1 MDGPVETPPYLAM
14 RTISKRFPGV
24 QALDRVSFDLRAGEV
39 HALVGEN
46 GAGKSTLMKILSGVY
61 QPDAGTI
68 LLAGEEVTFSGPRA
82 AREHGIAI
90 VHQELNLFPNLT
102 VAENVFGGDMPA
114 RGLLA
119 LEDRTRAAQV
129 SASYLSRFGLSLD
142 TRTLVRSLSIGQQ
155 QVVEIARALAQKA
168 RVLILDEPT
177 SSLAETEAEVL
188 FNLIDQL
195 RADGMC
201 VIYISH
207 RLEEIFRLAD
217 RVTVLRD
224 GEYVATRTVAEIDIA
239 TVIRLMVGRQLEDVY
254 GKPPGASDKCVLR
267 VEGLASGKH
276 FDGVSFELHAG
287 EILGM
292 AGLIGAGRSEVGL
305 TLFGALPMTA
315 GSVELDGRRV
325 HIGSPQHAIQLGIAY
340 LTENRRSDG
349 LFLGMAVRPNIS
361 VSHLARFARFGML
374 NMRRERAGAQQYV
387 QALNVQTPGVEQAV
401 MKLSGGN
408 QQKVLLARWLAI
420 HPRVL
425 IVDEPTRGVDV
436 GAKVEIYTLLRR
448 LAADGV
454 AILLISSELP
464 EVLGMAD
471 RILVMHEGKLT
482 GALARNQAT
491 EEQIMTL
498 ATNQAQTGI
507 HKELER

>member
-129 SASYLSRFGLSLD
+129 SAAYLSRFGLSLD

-224 GEYVATRTVAEIDIA
+224 GQQWPRAPSP
-239 TVIRLMVGRQLEDVY
+239 
-254 GKPPGASDKCVLR
+254 KS
-267 VEGLASGKH
+267 
-276 FDGVSFELHAG
+276 
-287 EILGM
+287 
-292 AGLIGAGRSEVGL
+292 
-305 TLFGALPMTA
+305 TL
-315 GSVELDGRRV
+315 
-325 HIGSPQHAIQLGIAY
+325 PQ
-340 LTENRRSDG
+340 
-349 LFLGMAVRPNIS
+349 
-361 VSHLARFARFGML
+361 
-374 NMRRERAGAQQYV
+374 
-387 QALNVQTPGVEQAV
+387 
-401 MKLSGGN
+401 
-408 QQKVLLARWLAI
+408 
-420 HPRVL
+420 
-425 IVDEPTRGVDV
+425 
-436 GAKVEIYTLLRR
+436 
-448 LAADGV
+448 
-454 AILLISSELP
+454 
-464 EVLGMAD
+464 
-471 RILVMHEGKLT
+471 
-482 GALARNQAT
+482 
-491 EEQIMTL
+491 
-498 ATNQAQTGI
+498 
-507 HKELER
+507 